1 MEVKKLPF
9 QLTVQKP
16 KIEKKFYG
24 KVVAYRDGIAT
35 IEGLG
40 NIGYYENV
48 QFEGGARGLV
58 MDVDSQLCY
67 VVVTDGD
74 AHIDELCLATGNVP
88 AIPVGEEV
96 LGKVLDPLGRILEGT
111 SFTPSQLYPVER
123 PAKPLYERSRV
134 NEPVETG
141 VAAIDMLIPVGH
153 GQRELILGDRQV
165 GKTTLATDILI
176 NQKGKDVIGVYVS
189 IGQKVSDTA
198 AIINSFKVND
208 VMDQVV
214 MVVAAASDPAIVRF
228 LAPYAGASIAEYFM
242 EQGKKVIIVYDDLS
256 KHAVSYRELTLILRR
271 PPGREAYPGDI
282 FYSHSR
288 LLERA
293 AKITN
298 GGSIT
303 AFPICETQLGDF
315 SAYIPTNLISITD
328 GQLFLDSGLF
338 NAGRRPAVNIGLSVS
353 RVGGSAQ
360 YPAVR
365 KLSSGLRSTLARYDE
380 LSEFTKFGGR
390 LDDAS
395 QKILNRGERTI
406 RLLIQGTHELYS
418 SVEQAALL
426 VLLNEGYFDNVEV
439 SQVKE
444 VWNNIREYL
453 RTQVPQLKEVDLRK
467 PLDEETTKLILMAGE
482 RANQV
487 GQSNGPET
495 AS

>member
-1 MEVKKLPF
+1 MEVKRELPF
-9 QLTVQKP
+9 RIVVQP
-16 KIEKKFYG
+16 QRLEKKFYG
-24 KVVAYRDGIAT
+24 RVVAYRDGIAT
-35 IEGLG
+35 VEGLG

-48 QFEGGARGLV
+48 QFEEGAKGIV
-58 MDVDSQLCY
+58 MDVDPQLSY
-67 VVVTDGD
+67 VVTTSGEV
-74 AHIDELCLATGNVP
+74 HIGEMCLATGEVP
-88 AIPVGEEV
+88 GIPVGYDV
-96 LGKVLDPLGRILEGT
+96 LGKVLDPLGNVLEGDT
-111 SFTPSQLYPVER
+111 FTPAQVYPVER

-141 VAAIDMLIPVGH
+141 IAAIDMLIPVGH

-242 EQGKKVIIVYDDLS
+242 EQGRKVIIVFDDLS
-256 KHAVSYRELTLILRR
+256 KHAVSYRELTLLLRR

-282 FYSHSR
+282 FYAHSR

-293 AKITN
+293 AKLTN

-328 GQLFLDSGLF
+328 GQLFLGSGLF
-338 NAGRRPAVNIGLSVS
+338 NAGRRPAINIGLSVS
-353 RVGGSAQ
+353 RVGGAAQ
-360 YPAVR
+360 YPAIR
-365 KLSSGLRSTLARYDE
+365 KLSSGLRSTLARYEE
-380 LSEFTKFGGR
+380 LSEFTRFGGK

-395 QKILNRGERTI
+395 QKILSRGERTI
-406 RLLIQGTHELYS
+406 KLLVQAAHELYS
-418 SVEQAALL
+418 SLEQAALL
-426 VLLNEGYFDNVEV
+426 VLLNNGYFDAADVGN
-439 SQVKE
+439 VKE
-444 VWNNIREYL
+444 VWNSVREYL
-453 RTQVPQLKEVDLRK
+453 RTEVPQLKSVDLHE
-467 PLDEETTKLILMAGE
+467 PLDDETTRLILMAGE
-482 RANQV
+482 RAMKI
-487 GQSNGPET
+487 GKLNG
-495 AS
+495 A